1 MQNNTVDYH
10 KFININKTEK
20 TMNNPNKVY
29 DISGKGD
36 MDIQQ
41 RGSFDADTNI
51 TGQFTQMNM
60 ATIATPKG
68 QVMMTAPVQDEE
80 EESNEE
86 ELKEHLASLFANADL
101 SEDFIEKA
109 KTIFVAAVNEKANQ
123 MSSKINEA
131 YSKEYGNALSETV
144 SALTGKIDDY
154 LSYVVEEWINENK
167 LQVERGIKVELAE
180 NFIFGLKKLFE
191 NNFIDVPNEKYD
203 VLDELYTQIE
213 TKDNQLNKSISENI
227 FLKKKLLE
235 STAVTIFAKETQ
247 GLAQTQVEKLANLAE
262 GMEFQDP
269 EQFRNKLQI
278 LKESYFGKSNIQ
290 SQSAPVTMPR
300 VERKIDILDTSTEPE
315 MINEGMDIYRKA
327 ISRHLKK

>member
-1 MQNNTVDYH
+1 MQNNTERYH

-20 TMNNPNKVY
+20 IMNNPNKVY

-41 RGSFDADTNI
+41 KGSFDADANL
-51 TGQFTQMNM
+51 TGQFAQMNM
-60 ATIATPKG
+60 ASIATPKG
-68 QVMMTAPVQDEE
+68 QVMMTAPAQGEE

-123 MSSKINEA
+123 MSTRINEA

-213 TKDNQLNKSISENI
+213 TKDEELNKSISENI